1 MPQVPPFD
9 ERYNAALVERQESP
23 TNPTIKFAF
32 FAEGK
37 QNDVVEALHRAAEQL
52 NSRKMKSYN
61 SPVSTPAVIRWF
73 RQ

>member
-1 MPQVPPFD
+1 MPD
-9 ERYNAALVERQESP
+9 ENLSQAEINLQFN
-23 TNPTIKFAF
+23 NPTIKFAF

>member
-1 MPQVPPFD
+1 MADQLHQKVQDTSF
-9 ERYNAALVERQESP
+9 N
-23 TNPTIKFAF
+23 NPTIKFAF
-32 FAEGK
+32 FAEGR